1 MNSTAPIPIPLQQR
15 WRDARL
21 RALPVLVFVVISI
34 AIALLWK
41 DYVAAPTMVGQAEP
55 VLAQVS
61 CFKPGVLAEFTVTR
75 FQRVKAGDPI
85 GQVVVT
91 DPKIL
96 AASLAVIQAEIEV
109 LRVNMKPIAA
119 QQRNAMDYDQLRLDW
134 MKQRAQLATARV
146 NLQLAETEY
155 RRTDELFRDK
165 IVAQRV
171 FEQAEAARE
180 RLRQEVAELAILV
193 KEGEENFH
201 RLQLTNTTEIS
212 TVSSDPLLASIAVQE
227 SKLRLTEAELSP
239 IPLKAPMDGI
249 ISMIYCRAGEAV
261 TAGQPIA
268 SIATPNP
275 VRIVGYL
282 RSPILNEPKVGMRV
296 QVRTRG
302 PRREEGAATV
312 VEVGAQL
319 EAIPA
324 VLLGPVGLTRAELG
338 LPVDISLP
346 ANLRIRP
353 GELVDITLAS
363 GMN

>member
-1 MNSTAPIPIPLQQR
+1 MSSPAPIPIPHQQR

-21 RALPVLVFVVISI
+21 RVLPIVVFAAVLTT
-34 AIALLWK
+34 IALLWK

-61 CFKPGVLAEFTVTR
+61 CFKAGVLAEFTVTR
-75 FQRVKAGDPI
+75 FQKVKAGDPV
-85 GQVVVT
+85 GRVVVT

-96 AASLAVIQAEIEV
+96 ASSLAVIQAEIEM

-119 QQRNAMDYDQLRLDW
+119 QQHNAMDYDTLRLDW

-155 RRTDELFRDK
+155 RRTDELFREK

-171 FEQAEAARE
+171 YDQAAAARE
-180 RLRQEVAELAILV
+180 RLQNEVEELTKMV
-193 KEGEENFH
+193 NEGEESFK

-212 TVSSDPLLASIAVQE
+212 KVSSDPLLAAIAVQE
-227 SKLRLTEAELSP
+227 AKLRLTEAELSP
-239 IPLKAPMDGI
+239 VLLKAPIDGI
-249 ISMIYCRAGEAV
+249 VSMIYCRAGEAV
-261 TAGQPIA
+261 TAGQSIA
-268 SIATPNP
+268 SIATLNP
-275 VRIVGYL
+275 VRIVGYM
-282 RSPILNEPKVGMRV
+282 RTPILSEPKVGMQV

-319 EAIPA
+319 EAVPA
-324 VLLGPVGLTRAELG
+324 ALLGPIGLAHAELG

-346 ANLRIRP
+346 SNLQIRP
-353 GELVDITLAS
+353 GELVDITISYRA
-363 GMN
+363 N